1 MIFMELIGDFY
12 DLSELTGD
20 CYDLLKLIGDT
31 VVMIW

>member
-1 MIFMELIGDFY
+1 VIFMELIGDFY